1 MACRPRA
8 RPRGCVLIVTWRLAS
23 WRRALHTFFCS
34 QKATAP
40 TVLARVAH
48 THTESH
54 CVKPLTFDPRAAT
67 RRSRRGSAH
76 RPCAAATTRQPVQI
90 AKGHEATAKHSSSA
104 EAIGS
109 RPWQL
114 MNLAQCVSPHH
125 SKAVA
130 PNTSARRGDA
140 QPHATKPLRAF
151 STTPTT
157 PCSPHKQTPRAPCC
171 GLVLAAC
178 TRLAMPAPPTHL
190 P

>member
-1 MACRPRA
+1 MCFNCDVEAGELEARSTYVFLFPKSHRTNRTRA
-8 RPRGCVLIVTWRLAS
+8 SGTLP
-23 WRRALHTFFCS
+23 
-34 QKATAP
+34 P
-40 TVLARVAH
+40 H

-130 PNTSARRGDA
+130 PTTSARRGDA